1 MFPCILWAQSSMRGS
16 RRPRGAA
23 ADRGQRP
30 PKKRASPITIRRV
43 VSDISSER
51 IDESRDFYIGL
62 LGFTVAM
69 DMGSVVT
76 LASPSNPTA
85 QITLMRG
92 DAYSQTVP
100 QVTVEVADV
109 DGIHAEA
116 VRRGAEI
123 VYPLTDEAWGVRRF
137 FVRDPNG
144 IVLNIMCHRGG

>member
-1 MFPCILWAQSSMRGS
+1 
-16 RRPRGAA
+16 
-23 ADRGQRP
+23 
-30 PKKRASPITIRRV
+30 
-43 VSDISSER
+43 
-51 IDESRDFYIGL
+51 L

-69 DMGSVVT
+69 DMGWVVT
-76 LASPSNPTA
+76 FASPTNPTA
-85 QITLMRG
+85 QITIMRD
-92 DAYSQTVP
+92 DASSRVAS

-109 DGIHAEA
+109 DAIHAEA

>member
-1 MFPCILWAQSSMRGS
+1 M
-16 RRPRGAA
+16 
-23 ADRGQRP
+23 
-30 PKKRASPITIRRV
+30 TIRRV
-43 VSDISSER
+43 VPDITSER
-51 IDESRDFYIGL
+51 IDESRDFYVGL

-69 DMGSVVT
+69 DMGWVVT
-76 LASPSNPTA
+76 FASPANPTA

-92 DAYSQTVP
+92 EASSRAVP

-109 DGIHAEA
+109 DAIHAEA

-144 IVLNIMCHRGG
+144 IVLNIMSHRGG